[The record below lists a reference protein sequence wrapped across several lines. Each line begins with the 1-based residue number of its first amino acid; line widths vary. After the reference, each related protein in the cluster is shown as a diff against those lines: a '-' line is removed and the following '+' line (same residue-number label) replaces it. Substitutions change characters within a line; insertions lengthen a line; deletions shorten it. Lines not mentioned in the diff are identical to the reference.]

1 MDEAELRL
9 ASDCYGYGRWDAPYW
24 FIGPEQGQ
32 APWEN
37 NHLTARFEA
46 FRKLSKEGLS
56 DCQSFHNE
64 IHETRWHRDSPP
76 AALQPTWK
84 FLILLLKTF
93 LKEPA
98 DDASRRDYQ
107 RYSWGRS
114 TGETCV
120 IELSGL
126 PATSFKV
133 ARDRGLFR
141 ENRLQFLHNR
151 MAACPPK
158 FVVIYGKSQLK
169 HWKNFWKDN
178 AVVVRDSGN
187 ISTLPF
193 TTIAFAPQP
202 TAPGLGNQYWL
213 DLGKTLRREC
223 TGM

>member
-1 MDEAELRL
+1 MKGRWEAVLTPTAANAGREARPLGYTLSILRCHLGGKGTDPCCQFRFGELLMDEAELRL

-32 APWEN
+32 ASWEN

-64 IHETRWHRDSPP
+64 IHGTRWHRNSPP

-98 DDASRRDYQ
+98 DDESRRDYQ
-107 RYSWGRS
+107 RCSWGRS

-120 IELSGL
+120 VELSGL

-133 ARDRGLFR
+133 ARDREDSFVKIGFYFSIIGWLPAHPS
-141 ENRLQFLHNR
+141 LQ
-151 MAACPPK
+151 
-158 FVVIYGKSQLK
+158 
-169 HWKNFWKDN
+169 
-178 AVVVRDSGN
+178 
-187 ISTLPF
+187 
-193 TTIAFAPQP
+193 
-202 TAPGLGNQYWL
+202 
-213 DLGKTLRREC
+213 
-223 TGM
+223 